1 MLLSTSQRDRAGTGC
16 LSFGLTSTKTSAAD
30 LDPQAE
36 GRAFSVVL
44 AVSQYPG
51 CHSHTCA
58 VKLQPYSAPLRSM
71 GCRWGEGE
79 GHRHFHQN
87 RDCTPHTHVHPA
99 GKSLSFAAAQVPHQP
114 LPLSRVLLPC
124 CLIFPLLLS
133 NIRAQEEE
141 DCTEGL
147 SQNHPSPSTAK
158 GPWLLSFSFSPDA
171 SPRYHQHFGPEVALL
186 TQYFS
191 VGAPSFKLQVI
202 FWLRMF

>member
-1 MLLSTSQRDRAGTGC
+1 MASHPQKQVQLIWILRQKEEPFLLSWQCHNTQGVIHTRVLLNCNPTVPHCAPWGADGVKERGTGTSIRTGTAH
-16 LSFGLTSTKTSAAD
+16 LS
-30 LDPQAE
+30 
-36 GRAFSVVL
+36 
-44 AVSQYPG
+44 
-51 CHSHTCA
+51 
-58 VKLQPYSAPLRSM
+58 
-71 GCRWGEGE
+71 
-79 GHRHFHQN
+79 
-87 RDCTPHTHVHPA
+87 THVHPA

-133 NIRAQEEE
+133 NIRAQEEG